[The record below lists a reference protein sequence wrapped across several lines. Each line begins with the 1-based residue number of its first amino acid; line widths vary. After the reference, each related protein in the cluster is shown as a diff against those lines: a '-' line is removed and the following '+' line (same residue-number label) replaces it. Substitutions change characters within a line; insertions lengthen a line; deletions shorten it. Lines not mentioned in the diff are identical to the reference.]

1 MIFKTFRTGGVEVP
15 DNKISKDKKIEQ
27 VPVPDMAVFPLSQH
41 IGAPAVPCVQPGDK
55 VLVGTLI
62 AKGESLISANIHSS
76 ICGTVK
82 KIDKAPCLNGS
93 YAPAIFIERSKD
105 QEELW
110 EPAIDQSDTLVTECS
125 LSAQEII
132 DRVKSA
138 GIVGLG
144 GACFPTHV
152 KMMPPKGATLDSLI
166 VNGVECEPYLT
177 ADHSLM
183 LAHSTEIIVGIR
195 IMMKALGVTK
205 SYIGIEAN
213 KPDAIALFK
222 KELKSDK
229 CKDIKVVPLKKKYPQ
244 GGEKQLI
251 DAILHRRVPN
261 PPAIPANVGV
271 VVENIATVYAIY
283 QAVQKNRPLIDR
295 VVTVTGDSVARPS
308 NFISRFGISV
318 NLLIENA
325 GGIPEDTGKI
335 LHGGPMM
342 GKPVRNLEIPMTKG
356 TSGIVLLPSS
366 VSERKPEQNCIRC
379 AMCVEACPM
388 GLEPYLL
395 AQAAADSDWETA
407 EKEGIITCI
416 ECGCC
421 QSTCPSFRPLLDWV
435 RYSKNKVGGIIRQR
449 NIKK

>member
-1 MIFKTFRTGGVEVP
+1 MIFKTFRKGGIEVP
-15 DNKISKDKKIEQ
+15 DNKMTKDRQIE
-27 VPVPDMAVFPLSQH
+27 PVQIPDIAVFPLSQH

-62 AKGESLISANIHSS
+62 AKGESFMSANIHSS

-82 KIDKAPCLNGS
+82 KIDKAPCLNGA
-93 YAPAIFIERSKD
+93 YAPAIYIERDKER
-105 QEELW
+105 EEEW
-110 EPAIDQSDTLVTECS
+110 EPAIDRSETLADECS
-125 LSAQEII
+125 LSPQEII
-132 DRVKSA
+132 GKIKDA

-152 KMMPPKGATLDSLI
+152 KMMPPKGAELDSLI

-183 LAHSTEIIVGIR
+183 LAHSAEIIAGIR
-195 IMMKALGVTK
+195 IMMKALGVSR

-213 KPDAIALFK
+213 KPDAIALFR
-222 KELKSDK
+222 KELKS
-229 CKDIKVVPLKKKYPQ
+229 CRNIKVVPLKKKYPQ

-251 DAILHRRVPN
+251 DAVLHRRVPN

-271 VVENIATVYAIY
+271 VVENVATVYAIY

-295 VVTVTGDSVARPS
+295 VVTVTGNSVAKPS
-308 NFISRFGISV
+308 NFISRLGISV

-342 GKPVRNLEIPMTKG
+342 GKPMRNLEIPMTKG
-356 TSGIVLLPSS
+356 TSGIVLLPET
-366 VSERKPEQNCIRC
+366 VSTRQPEQNCIRC
-379 AMCVEACPM
+379 AMCVETCPM

-407 EKEGIITCI
+407 EKEGIMTCI

>member
-1 MIFKTFRTGGVEVP
+1 MIFKTFRKGGIEVP
-15 DNKISKDKKIEQ
+15 DNKMTKDRQIE
-27 VPVPDMAVFPLSQH
+27 PVQIPDIAVFPLSQH

-62 AKGESLISANIHSS
+62 AKGESFMSANIHSS

-82 KIDKAPCLNGS
+82 KIDKAPCLNGA
-93 YAPAIFIERSKD
+93 YAPAIYIERDKER
-105 QEELW
+105 EEEW
-110 EPAIDQSDTLVTECS
+110 EPAIDRSETLADECS
-125 LSAQEII
+125 LSPQEII
-132 DRVKSA
+132 GKIKDA

-152 KMMPPKGATLDSLI
+152 KMMPPKGAELDSLI

-183 LAHSTEIIVGIR
+183 LAHSAEIIAGIR
-195 IMMKALGVTK
+195 IMMKALGISK

-213 KPDAIALFK
+213 KPDAIALFR
-222 KELKSDK
+222 KELKS
-229 CKDIKVVPLKKKYPQ
+229 CKNIKVVPLKKKYPQ

-251 DAILHRRVPN
+251 DAVLHRRVPN

-271 VVENIATVYAIY
+271 VVENVATVYAIY
-283 QAVQKNRPLIDR
+283 QAVQKNCPLIDR
-295 VVTVTGDSVARPS
+295 VVTVTGNSVAKPS
-308 NFISRFGISV
+308 NFISRLGISV

-342 GKPVRNLEIPMTKG
+342 GKPMRNLEIPMTKG
-356 TSGIVLLPSS
+356 TSGIVLLPET
-366 VSERKPEQNCIRC
+366 VSTRQPEQNCIRC

-407 EKEGIITCI
+407 EKEGIMTCI

>member
-1 MIFKTFRTGGVEVP
+1 MIFKTFRKGGIEVP
-15 DNKISKDKKIEQ
+15 DNKMTKGRQIE
-27 VPVPDMAVFPLSQH
+27 PVQIPDIAVFPLSQH

-62 AKGESLISANIHSS
+62 AKGESFMSANIHSS

-82 KIDKAPCLNGS
+82 KIDKAPCLNGA
-93 YAPAIFIERSKD
+93 YAPAIYIERDKER
-105 QEELW
+105 EEEW
-110 EPAIDQSDTLVTECS
+110 EPAIDRSETLADECS
-125 LSAQEII
+125 LSPQEII
-132 DRVKSA
+132 GKIKDA

-152 KMMPPKGATLDSLI
+152 KMMPPKGAELDSLI

-183 LAHSTEIIVGIR
+183 LAHSAEIIAGIR
-195 IMMKALGVTK
+195 IMMKALGVSK

-213 KPDAIALFK
+213 KPDAIALFR
-222 KELKSDK
+222 KELKS
-229 CKDIKVVPLKKKYPQ
+229 CKNIKVVPLKKKYPQ

-251 DAILHRRVPN
+251 DAVLHRRVPN

-271 VVENIATVYAIY
+271 VVENVATVYAIY
-283 QAVQKNRPLIDR
+283 QALQKNRPLIDR
-295 VVTVTGDSVARPS
+295 VVTVTGNSVAKPS
-308 NFISRFGISV
+308 NFISRLGISV

-342 GKPVRNLEIPMTKG
+342 GKPMRNLEIPMTKG
-356 TSGIVLLPSS
+356 TSGIVLLPET
-366 VSERKPEQNCIRC
+366 VSTRQPEQNCIRC

-407 EKEGIITCI
+407 EKEGIMTCI

>member
-1 MIFKTFRTGGVEVP
+1 MIFKTFRKGGIEVP
-15 DNKISKDKKIEQ
+15 DNKMTKDRQIE
-27 VPVPDMAVFPLSQH
+27 PVQIPDIAVFPLSQH
-41 IGAPAVPCVQPGDK
+41 IGAPAVPCVQQGDK

-62 AKGESLISANIHSS
+62 AKGESFMSANIHSS

-82 KIDKAPCLNGS
+82 KIDKAPCLNGA
-93 YAPAIFIERSKD
+93 YAPAIYIERDKER
-105 QEELW
+105 EEEW
-110 EPAIDQSDTLVTECS
+110 EPAIDRSETLADECS
-125 LSAQEII
+125 LSPQEII
-132 DRVKSA
+132 GKIKDA

-152 KMMPPKGATLDSLI
+152 KMMPPKGAELDSLI

-183 LAHSTEIIVGIR
+183 LAHSAEIIAGIR
-195 IMMKALGVTK
+195 IMMKALGVSK

-213 KPDAIALFK
+213 KPDAIALFR
-222 KELKSDK
+222 KELKS
-229 CKDIKVVPLKKKYPQ
+229 CRNIKVVPLKKKYPQ

-251 DAILHRRVPN
+251 DAVLHRRVPN

-271 VVENIATVYAIY
+271 VVENVATVYAIY

-295 VVTVTGDSVARPS
+295 VVTVTGNSVAKPS
-308 NFISRFGISV
+308 NFISRLGISV

-342 GKPVRNLEIPMTKG
+342 GKPMRNLEIPMTKG
-356 TSGIVLLPSS
+356 TSGIVLLPET
-366 VSERKPEQNCIRC
+366 VSTRQPEQNCIRC

-407 EKEGIITCI
+407 EKEGIMTCI